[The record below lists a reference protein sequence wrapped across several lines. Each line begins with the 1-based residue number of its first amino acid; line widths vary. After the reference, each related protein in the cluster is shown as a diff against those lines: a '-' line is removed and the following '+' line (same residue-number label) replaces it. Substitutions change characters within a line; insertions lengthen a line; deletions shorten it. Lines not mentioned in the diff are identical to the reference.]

1 MSGVG
6 VRVNETKEDSVQEN
20 LMIFLHLIAGAEM
33 WTVFIW
39 HWSTMPTDHSRALEH
54 LASESLPCSFQRLKL
69 KLSHP
74 SCPLSTHL
82 FLRWWMGLNSFSS
95 YEIENFV
102 STHVAALAWFL
113 RSAFTGD
120 HWAGCPAFEEQR

>member
-39 HWSTMPTDHSRALEH
+39 HWSTMPTDHSRASEH

-82 FLRWWMGLNSFSS
+82 FFDMVDG
-95 YEIENFV
+95 
-102 STHVAALAWFL
+102 AKQFL
-113 RSAFTGD
+113 
-120 HWAGCPAFEEQR
+120 